1 MHILEFWYKISR
13 NRYFATDEIIYY
25 NESLTLTM
33 GYARFPLETKAST
46 KNLMRTCAQP
56 AMQRRA
62 STKTPKIRNQIKN
75 KTKTKRQHQ
84 RSPAI
89 AYKVSKTQKVEH
101 GAQEKIPP
109 NGALSRRSSTRSST
123 LLRCRLTS
131 ACFSIGLLVTSAA
144 GSPLPFISR
153 PKAPAS
159 LLGLRWSMAGT
170 ESRAPA
176 EGMLGDSG
184 RR

>member
-1 MHILEFWYKISR
+1 MR
-13 NRYFATDEIIYY
+13 A
-25 NESLTLTM
+25 
-33 GYARFPLETKAST
+33 FPLETKAST
-46 KNLMRTCAQP
+46 KPMRTCAQP

-62 STKTPKIRNQIKN
+62 SSQTPKIRNQIKTRLN
-75 KTKTKRQHQ
+75 ASSNEGQLSLTKYPK
-84 RSPAI
+84 
-89 AYKVSKTQKVEH
+89 QK
-101 GAQEKIPP
+101 GRARAAQEKIPP

-123 LLRCRLTS
+123 LLRCLLTS
-131 ACFSIGLLVTSAA
+131 ACFSIGLLVTSPA